1 MKRSRYNA
9 VFRKRYTAV
18 CMTLAFLLSLGS
30 VSAAYADG
38 PGKKAAS
45 EETERLRDNT
55 LEWDEIDALVN
66 EYNVTVLKNRNE
78 LANDERRS
86 YDASQVSKYLLD
98 QADDYQA
105 MADSAS
111 NAMVAAQ
118 MQTSADSLRLQA
130 ESNVSDFNVIRLN
143 YEKIEKQTAAG
154 ARKAF
159 LDYYGALYEKEYA
172 VSNIAY
178 LERAY
183 ASAVSRMRYGM
194 ATELEV
200 LNAKESVDSAK
211 AALLQKETDIGTYR
225 TGLLVT
231 CGWKYDSDGIIGE
244 PPATDPSYIASIDY
258 EADRKLAQTNNI
270 TLKID
275 EIKLAN
281 ARSGS
286 YTQLIIEQNE
296 NQLKNDTDTFGISF
310 KAAYD
315 SLVNSAAA
323 YNNAVSNKNAG
334 SQSLAMSEKQFVLGT
349 ISEVELEAARN
360 SQRAL
365 ELAEKK
371 AYLSLISAGAVYRD
385 AVNGLV

>member
-1 MKRSRYNA
+1 MKRSQHNE
-9 VFRKRYTAV
+9 VFRKRYAAGCLTLSLLLSAG
-18 CMTLAFLLSLGS
+18 LAF
-30 VSAAYADG
+30 SAFADG
-38 PGKKAAS
+38 PGHKYTA
-45 EETERLRDNT
+45 EENDRLGDNT
-55 LEWDEIDALVN
+55 LEWDEIDALVDK
-66 EYNVTVLKNRNE
+66 YNMTVLKNRNE

-86 YDASQVSKYLLD
+86 YDASQVSSYLLD

-118 MQTSADSLRLQA
+118 MQTSADSLRQQA
-130 ESNVSDFNVIRLN
+130 ESNVSDFNVIKLN
-143 YEKIEKQTAAG
+143 YDKIEKQTAAG

-159 LDYYGALYEKEYA
+159 INYYGALYEREYA

-183 ASAVSRMRYGM
+183 ASAAARMQYGM

-200 LNAKESVDSAK
+200 LNAKDSVDSAK
-211 AALLQKETDIGTYR
+211 AALLQTETAIGTYR

-231 CGWKYDSDGIIGE
+231 CGWKYDSDGVIGALPE
-244 PPATDPSYIASIDY
+244 TDPSYIASIDY
-258 EADRKLAQTNNI
+258 EADLNQAQSNNI

-286 YTQLIIEQNE
+286 YTQLIVEQNE
-296 NQLKNDTDTFGISF
+296 NQLKDDTSSFGISF

-315 SLVNSAAA
+315 SLVNSSAA
-323 YNNAVSNKNAG
+323 YSNAVSNKNAG
-334 SQSLAMSEKQFVLGT
+334 VQSLAMSEKQFALGT

-360 SQRAL
+360 GQRAL
-365 ELAEKK
+365 ELTEKK
-371 AYLSLISAGAVYRD
+371 AYLDLILAGSVYRD